1 MKINRENFRM
11 AVIVLAS
18 VMLGIIGLGITLTE
32 AAAPEAVKIGATIP
46 LTGSLANYGRL
57 FKQGMDLGVEDVNS
71 SGGIMGRPLQ
81 IVIED
86 HKGQQDI
93 AIAVLRKLID
103 VDKVPLVIP
112 SFTAI
117 GFAQKPIAEQSKIVF
132 FTCSITHPNF
142 TKDSYW
148 TFQNSVDNSVGERM
162 IARAAYERFWARKI
176 AHLYENTDIG
186 RLSKKD
192 FESEFEAAGGKI
204 VASIGFDMGITDA
217 RAQILQALS
226 EKPDAV
232 KVYGTGVERAIV
244 YKQLREM
251 GFKGTIFGEVSTEQ
265 ADTLNIAGAAA
276 EGIIYWHGAT
286 ETSSPD
292 PLSRTFQ
299 ERYTKKYNEKP
310 DTFSTQHYEGV
321 RMIAEVFRK
330 GARTPEEI
338 RKGLLDLKDFPGIG
352 GPLHFDPT
360 TRRIQRPL
368 VFKIIKDGKF
378 QLLDNR

>member
-1 MKINRENFRM
+1 MRSRSSLM
-11 AVIVLAS
+11 CLIVLA
-18 VMLGIIGLGITLTE
+18 VTILGGLIISQNE
-32 AAAPEAVKIGATIP
+32 AAAQAPVKIGATIP

-57 FKQGMDLGVEDVNS
+57 FKQGMDLATEDVNS
-71 SGGIMGRPLQ
+71 SGAIKGRPLQ
-81 IVIED
+81 IIIED
-86 HKGQQDI
+86 HKGQQDV
-93 AIAVLRKLID
+93 AITVLRKLID

-142 TKDSYW
+142 TSNSYW
-148 TFQNSVDNSVGERM
+148 TFQNSVDNSAGERM
-162 IARAAYERFWARKI
+162 IAKAAYERFGARKI

-192 FESEFEAAGGKI
+192 FESEFEKAGGKI

-226 EKPDAV
+226 EKPDGV

-276 EGIIYWHGAT
+276 EGIIYWHGAEAT
-286 ETSSPD
+286 HSPD
-292 PLSRTFQ
+292 PLCQTFQ
-299 ERYTKKYNEKP
+299 ERYTKKYHENP
-310 DTFSTQHYEGV
+310 DTFSIQHYEGV

-330 GARTPEEI
+330 GASTPDEI
-338 RKGLLDLKDFPGIG
+338 RKGLLDLKDFPG
-352 GPLHFDPT
+352 D
-360 TRRIQRPL
+360 RRTSP
-368 VFKIIKDGKF
+368 F
-378 QLLDNR
+378 